1 VRSRSCSSKR
11 LPYFSAASSSI
22 VVTVTTCGCEKPKE
36 EAARPKSMRWR
47 AGRDVTS
54 FESRSKQRNPIA
66 NPI

>member
-1 VRSRSCSSKR
+1 
-11 LPYFSAASSSI
+11 
-22 VVTVTTCGCEKPKE
+22 
-36 EAARPKSMRWR
+36 MRWR